1 MKDSQKKQKKGIL
14 GIPFGFFFIGLIIG
28 SIFTG
33 VILNKYNITKEVI
46 IEVEKEQ
53 PMILVEFDSWG
64 ENINDSSETI
74 FSYFVFNFGNIEA
87 KNVTII
93 CEVSDINDN
102 ILKEQFFNIGNIASN
117 SYEYQESYMD
127 YYGNSFEEFGICK
140 LKSVN
145 GEYINLIDRLNDI

>member
-1 MKDSQKKQKKGIL
+1 
-14 GIPFGFFFIGLIIG
+14 
-28 SIFTG
+28 
-33 VILNKYNITKEVI
+33 
-46 IEVEKEQ
+46 
-53 PMILVEFDSWG
+53 MILVEFDSWG

-145 GEYINLIDRLNDI
+145 GEYINLVDRLNDI

>member
-64 ENINDSSETI
+64 ENINDSSEAI
-74 FSYFVFNFGNIEA
+74 FSYFIFNFGNIEA
-87 KNVTII
+87 KNVTVS
-93 CEVSDINDN
+93 CEVLDINNN
-102 ILKEQFFNIGNIASN
+102 IYINFNIFII
-117 SYEYQESYMD
+117 Y
-127 YYGNSFEEFGICK
+127 
-140 LKSVN
+140 L
-145 GEYINLIDRLNDI
+145 